1 MDHQAYIIIEK
12 AIVFIREN
20 FHRQPSLDEIARHVH
35 LSPFHFQRMFH
46 EWAGITPKKFL
57 QHVSLNYAKYLLRE
71 KQQTLFDTATET
83 GLSGT
88 GRLHD
93 MFIQIEGMT
102 PAEYKSGG
110 NGLRIDFGFY
120 PTIFGEIIIASTSK
134 GICYIHFVSDKE
146 EAFSGL
152 QKRYPVATFTKNVVS
167 NHEDAIAFITG
178 ITPGQTIRL
187 HVKGSPFQ
195 LKVWEA
201 LLQIPE
207 GNLTSY
213 GDISRKI
220 HQTDSSRAIGTA
232 IGQNPVAFL
241 IPCHRVIRGDGG
253 LGGYMWGL
261 AKKTA
266 IISWEQVKKQS

>member
-1 MDHQAYIIIEK
+1 MDHQAYITIEK

-20 FHRQPSLDEIARHVH
+20 FYRQPSLDEIARHVH

-71 KQQTLFDTATET
+71 KQQTLFDTAAET

-93 MFIQIEGMT
+93 MFIQLEGMT

-110 NGLRIDFGFY
+110 NGLHIDYGIY
-120 PTIFGEIIIASTSK
+120 PTMFGKVIIASTPK
-134 GICYIHFVSDKE
+134 GICYIHFAAEMED
-146 EAFSGL
+146 ALAGL
-152 QKRYPVATFTKNVVS
+152 QKKYPGAMLAHNIRP
-167 NHEDAIAFITG
+167 NHEDAIACMSG
-178 ITPGQTIRL
+178 ITPKETIRL

-207 GNLTSY
+207 GHLTSY
-213 GDISRKI
+213 GDLSRKI
-220 HQTDSSRAIGTA
+220 NQPDASRAIGTA

-241 IPCHRVIRGDGG
+241 IPCHRVIRSDGG
-253 LGGYMWGL
+253 LGGYMWGINRKSAL
-261 AKKTA
+261 IA
-266 IISWEQVKKQS
+266 WEQVKA

>member
-20 FHRQPSLDEIARHVH
+20 FHRQPSLDEIARHVN
-35 LSPFHFQRMFH
+35 LSPFHFQRMFF

-57 QHVSLNYAKYLLRE
+57 QHVSLNYARYLLRE
-71 KQQTLFDTATET
+71 KQLTLFDTATET

-102 PAEYKSGG
+102 PAEYKNGG
-110 NGLRIDFGFY
+110 NGLSIDYGVY
-120 PTIFGEIIIASTSK
+120 PTIFGEIMIASTPK
-134 GICYIHFVSDKE
+134 GICHIHFISTKAD
-146 EAFSGL
+146 AFSVL
-152 QKRYPVATFTKNVVS
+152 QKRYPSATFTQKARPI
-167 NHEDAIAFITG
+167 HEEAIAFFSG
-178 ITPGQTIRL
+178 IAPGQTIRL

-207 GNLTSY
+207 GQLTRY
-213 GDISRKI
+213 GDVGRKI
-220 HQTDSSRAIGTA
+220 NQPDSSRAIGTA

-253 LGGYMWGL
+253 LGGYIWGIPKKAAIIGWEQ
-261 AKKTA
+261 AKK
-266 IISWEQVKKQS
+266 